1 MRVLA
6 REVLF
11 IGQDQCPEFNC
22 PEPMPEE
29 LNILLCLMD
38 GAERR
43 RHFQAQLN
51 ALHPA
56 AKKVMLSVKTRIP
69 ILAWVLAGLVALFS
83 IASSLIGALPAYT
96 QSMHGGVGQMDK
108 SGVGWGDAHS
118 PF

>member
-22 PEPMPEE
+22 PEPMPKE

-51 ALHPA
+51 ARHPA
-56 AKKVMLSVKTRIP
+56 VKKGTLSVKTRIP
-69 ILAWVLAGLVALFS
+69 IVAWVLAGLVALFS
-83 IASSLIGALPAYT
+83 IASSLIGDLPAYT
-96 QSMHGGVGQMDK
+96 QGAHDGTGQNGQIGSSRLPKMT
-108 SGVGWGDAHS
+108 
-118 PF
+118 